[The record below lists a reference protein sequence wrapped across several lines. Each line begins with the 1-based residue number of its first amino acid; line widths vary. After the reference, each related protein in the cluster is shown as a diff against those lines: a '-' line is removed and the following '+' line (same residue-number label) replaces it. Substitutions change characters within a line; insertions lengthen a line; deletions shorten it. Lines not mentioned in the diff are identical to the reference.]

1 VASAAETI
9 AQAGT
14 ALGISRLGATPL
26 ATLPREAF
34 LGAWLEDGRAGEM
47 DYLHERTGTRIDP
60 RAEFTWARSIVVA
73 ALAHPPPPPP
83 DPAWRERLTG
93 RIAAYALG
101 VDYHLRLTAL
111 LDALAARL
119 RDEFPGARFLS
130 YVDTGPLLEREWA
143 MRAGLGWIGKH
154 TLALDRSA
162 GSYFLLGELLTDV
175 EIEAPPV
182 PADHCGTCIRCAV
195 ACPTEALDGR
205 YVMEPRRCISYL
217 TIELR
222 GAIPPA
228 LRTAMGN
235 WIFGCDLCQQACP
248 WNGAADSEWAHELT
262 PSLTNLMTMDE
273 AAFRARYRHTV
284 VRRARREGL
293 LRNAAIALGNSG
305 NPAAVPALAG
315 ALASD
320 PSALVRAHAA
330 WALGRIG
337 GRPARHA
344 LEAGRRDPEAT
355 VLAEVDAAL
364 GRS

>member
-9 AQAGT
+9 ARAGT
-14 ALGISRLGATPL
+14 ALGISRIGATPL
-26 ATLPREAF
+26 ETLPRQAF

-47 DYLHERTGTRIDP
+47 EYLHERTATRIDP
-60 RAEFTWARSIVVA
+60 RAEFPWARSIVVA
-73 ALAHPPPPPP
+73 ALPHPPPPPA

-101 VDYHLRLTAL
+101 IDYHLRLGQV

-119 RDEFPGARFLS
+119 RDAFPGARFLS

-162 GSYFLLGELLTDV
+162 GSYFLLGELLTDLEV
-175 EIEAPPV
+175 EAPPV
-182 PADHCGTCIRCAV
+182 PADHCGTCTRCAA

-205 YVMEPRRCISYL
+205 YVMDPRRCISYL

-228 LRTAMGN
+228 LRPAMGN

-248 WNGAADSEWAHELT
+248 WNAAADAGWAHELS
-262 PSLTNLMTMDE
+262 PSLTTLMTMDE

-293 LRNAAIALGNSG
+293 LRNVAIALGNSG
-305 NPAAVPALAG
+305 NPAAVPVLSRALAC
-315 ALASD
+315 D
-320 PSALVRAHAA
+320 PSPLVRGHAA
-330 WALGRIG
+330 WALGRLG
-337 GRPARHA
+337 GGPARQA
-344 LEAGRRDPEAT
+344 VEAARRDLDAT
-355 VLAEVDAAL
+355 VVAEVDAILAA
-364 GRS
+364 S